1 MKGNDEQ
8 THFMIDLN
16 SNNKRIA
23 KNTLL
28 LYFRMLVQMVVGLYT
43 SRVVLSTLGVENF
56 GIYNVVGGVVTI
68 FAFLNNSMSL
78 SVQRYLSFDM
88 GSKNEKRLKKIF
100 NIAIYTHLVIAFIVL
115 ILGETIGL
123 WFVENHLNL
132 PLERMDAA
140 FWVYQFSV
148 FTCLISI
155 VQVPYNAVIIS
166 NERMGIYA
174 YVSII
179 EVILRLVIVYLLY
192 IGDYDKL
199 ILYAILTFVVS
210 VLVASFYVFY
220 CRKKFSEAC
229 ISCVWDGVLFKELL
243 SFAGWSSLGEIAWT
257 CVQQGVNI
265 VLNIFFGPIVNT
277 ARAIA
282 LQVNTAITRFVSNFQ
297 VAVNPQIIKQYAA
310 DDNAGMT
317 NLLFRST
324 CISYYMMLFL
334 SLPILFETRQ
344 VLLLWLGEVPDYTVS
359 FCRLMIIN
367 SLIDMLSNL
376 LTTAVKAYG
385 KIRKYQLIVS
395 FLLMLNLPASYMCFS
410 LGATPEAS
418 LYVYGV
424 ISVVLLLVRLYLLN
438 QMIGLSLNSF
448 FRKVLVDVFMVTVL
462 ALIVPCI
469 YYMLSSEN
477 LFRLVIITL
486 LSLSSVGTAVYLV
499 GLKEGER
506 LYFRNF
512 IARKINLHG
521 K

>member
-1 MKGNDEQ
+1 
-8 THFMIDLN
+8 MIDLN

-220 CRKKFSEAC
+220 CRKK
-229 ISCVWDGVLFKELL
+229 I
-243 SFAGWSSLGEIAWT
+243 
-257 CVQQGVNI
+257 
-265 VLNIFFGPIVNT
+265 
-277 ARAIA
+277 
-282 LQVNTAITRFVSNFQ
+282 
-297 VAVNPQIIKQYAA
+297 
-310 DDNAGMT
+310 
-317 NLLFRST
+317 
-324 CISYYMMLFL
+324 
-334 SLPILFETRQ
+334 
-344 VLLLWLGEVPDYTVS
+344 
-359 FCRLMIIN
+359 
-367 SLIDMLSNL
+367 
-376 LTTAVKAYG
+376 
-385 KIRKYQLIVS
+385 
-395 FLLMLNLPASYMCFS
+395 
-410 LGATPEAS
+410 
-418 LYVYGV
+418 
-424 ISVVLLLVRLYLLN
+424 
-438 QMIGLSLNSF
+438 
-448 FRKVLVDVFMVTVL
+448 
-462 ALIVPCI
+462 
-469 YYMLSSEN
+469 
-477 LFRLVIITL
+477 
-486 LSLSSVGTAVYLV
+486 
-499 GLKEGER
+499 
-506 LYFRNF
+506 
-512 IARKINLHG
+512 
-521 K
+521 

>member
-1 MKGNDEQ
+1 MP
-8 THFMIDLN
+8 DL
-16 SNNKRIA
+16 SPNNKRIA

-28 LYFRMLVQMVVGLYT
+28 LYFRMLIQMVVSLYT

-88 GSKNEKRLKKIF
+88 GSKGEGRLKKIF
-100 NIAIYTHLVIAFIVL
+100 NIALYTHLIIAFMVL
-115 ILGETIGL
+115 ILGETVGL
-123 WFVENHLNL
+123 WFVDNYLNL
-132 PLERMDAA
+132 PAERMGAV

-155 VQVPYNAVIIS
+155 IQVPYNAVIIS
-166 NERMGIYA
+166 NERMEIYA
-174 YVSII
+174 YVSIA

-192 IGDYDKL
+192 IGNYDKL
-199 ILYAILTFVVS
+199 ILYAILTFAVS
-210 VLVASFYVFY
+210 VFVVSFYVFY
-220 CRKKFSEAC
+220 CRKKFSEA
-229 ISCVWDGVLFKELL
+229 SVTRVWDSVLFKELL

-297 VAVNPQIIKQYAA
+297 VAVNPQIIKKYAA
-310 DDNAGMT
+310 DDNAGMV

-324 CISYYMMLFL
+324 CLSYYMMLFL
-334 SLPILFETRQ
+334 SLPILFEARQ
-344 VLLLWLGEVPDYTVS
+344 VLFLWLGEVPDYTVS

-395 FLLMLNLPASYMCFS
+395 FLLMMNLPLSYVCFS

-418 LYVYGV
+418 LYIYGI
-424 ISVVLLLVRLYLLN
+424 ISAILMLVRLYLLN
-438 QMIGLSLNSF
+438 QMIGLSVNSF
-448 FRKVLVDVFMVTVL
+448 FHKVLLDVFMVTIL
-462 ALIVPCI
+462 ALIAPSI
-469 YYMLSSEN
+469 YYLLSSES
-477 LFRLVIITL
+477 LFRLAVITL
-486 LSLSSVGTAVYLV
+486 LSLLSVGISVYWV
-499 GLKEGER
+499 GLKDNER

-512 IARKINLHG
+512 IARKINVHG